1 MRTYLTIPKALEQYP
16 KLDKPTLDRL
26 IETGKITTFMLKDV
40 QNSQP
45 IVYDDDIA
53 SYFADINIT
62 PEQFDHLRGNL
73 ISMSDAAEKYQVH
86 TGTISQWVQRGYL
99 KFHGWDRNRKLIDE
113 ADVAYMVTIR
123 QAKHVRPGKK
133 IFAKVSLTA

>member
-1 MRTYLTIPKALEQYP
+1 MRTYLTKNVATQKYNLTPE
-16 KLDKPTLDRL
+16 KLDGL
-26 IETGKITTFMLKDV
+26 IAQGLVTVYELESEQGK
-40 QNSQP
+40 QP
-45 IVYDDDIA
+45 IVYDDDLS
-53 SYFADINIT
+53 SYFADKNIT